1 MKLGNKIRYLRSVEG
16 TLRELGRPMTQA
28 ELVRAMKKQ
37 QGKTLSQ
44 AYLSQIETGVRPHLT
59 NQTRMMLARFFKVH
73 PGYLVDDP
81 AGYHTELTSDLRVA
95 EDQLDLW
102 LIDGAERFRDDSEL
116 SEVLLRIAQRDDS
129 RKLVLLLGAIM
140 ETPQLPDRLLEVLRP
155 EGEEKP

>member
-16 TLRELGRPMTQA
+16 TLRELGRPMTQT
-28 ELVRAMKKQ
+28 EVVRAIKKQ

-44 AYLSQIETGVRPHLT
+44 AYLSQIEGGVRPHLT

-81 AGYHTELTSDLRVA
+81 AGYQTELTSDLRVA

-102 LIDGAERFRDDSEL
+102 LIDGAERFRDDTEL
-116 SEVLLRIAQRDDS
+116 SQVLLQIAKRDDS
-129 RKLVLLLGAIM
+129 RRLLLLMGAIM
-140 ETPQLPDRLLEVLRP
+140 ETPQLPDRLLEVLKP
-155 EGEEKP
+155 TAEEKQ